1 MKTALLLAV
10 TLCGLPACAA
20 AQQPSVSFQIAKPQA
35 LTLANPFQLNIGAAL
50 PAENC
55 SIAIDTTT
63 QASDSFEILSIA
75 SATQQGGARNF
86 AFTVVPFDIGVA
98 TFPALSWALACPNTP
113 AAMVK
118 SPELPFEIA
127 PVSTPTAGGGD
138 IIDIRPQYSPD
149 FLFPW
154 WVWLLIAA
162 AAAALYYYMR
172 RRKSLAESPQTK
184 PDTRLPHERA
194 LDDLEALLISQL
206 WEDGRYMEFFIRM
219 AEILREY
226 LERRFSLSA
235 DRLTTMELYR
245 AMLNGPV
252 DRLTAGTV
260 RSLLNDCD
268 MVKFAKQVPDKAMKE
283 SSVDRLRAIIAQTMP
298 PPPPPNAGEQPK

>member
-1 MKTALLLAV
+1 MKTALLLAA

-35 LTLANPFQLNIGAAL
+35 MTLATAFELNIGAAL

-55 SIAIDTTT
+55 SITIDTTT

-75 SATQQGGARNF
+75 SATQQGGARTF
-86 AFTVVPFDIGVA
+86 AFTVVPFDIGVT
-98 TFPALSWALACPNTP
+98 TFPALSWALACTGSP
-113 AAMVK
+113 ASMVK
-118 SPELPFEIA
+118 SPELPFEVA
-127 PVSTPTAGGGD
+127 PISTPTAGGGD
-138 IIDIRPQYSPD
+138 IIEIRPQYAPH

-162 AAAALYYYMR
+162 VAAALYYYL
-172 RRKSLAESPQTK
+172 RRKRRLEEDPQTK
-184 PDTRLPHERA
+184 PDNRLPHERA

-206 WEDGRYMEFFIRM
+206 WEDGRYMEFFIRI

-226 LERRFSLSA
+226 LERRFALSA
-235 DRLTTMELYR
+235 DRLTTLELYR

-268 MVKFAKQVPDKAMKE
+268 MVKFAKQVPDKAQKDA
-283 SSVDRLRAIIAQTMP
+283 SVDRLRAIIAQTMP
-298 PPPPPNAGEQPK
+298 PPDTVEQPK